1 MGLQVYFFYYYQ
13 TMRIAIDVNGVLR
26 DTIGKFTR
34 VYESYLIENNL
45 EIGENNLIISGDT
58 DEFVYE
64 ILGPVTSLTLTD
76 FFKFKDEEEY
86 LKFMYE
92 EFPMQIFGHAGSSE
106 NNTFNL
112 LNDFYLDYR
121 EQNDIIII
129 SEESGKAKPATL
141 FFLSKFGCL
150 IEKIRFYSKSTKDSI
165 WNDFDILLTSNPN
178 LLLNYPT
185 EKTIIKFE
193 TDYNKNINSEYSIKS
208 LSELTDIFKK
218 IEK

>member
-1 MGLQVYFFYYYQ
+1 
-13 TMRIAIDVNGVLR
+13 MRIAIDVNGVLR
-26 DTIGKFTR
+26 DTIGRFTR

-45 EIGENNLIISGDT
+45 EIGENNMIVTGET
-58 DEFVYE
+58 DDFVYE
-64 ILGPVTSLTLTD
+64 MTTPVTSLTLTD

-112 LNDFYLDYR
+112 LNDFYLDQR
-121 EQNDIIII
+121 SDNEIVII
-129 SEESGKAKPATL
+129 SEEAGKGKPATL

-150 IEKIRFYSKSTKDSI
+150 IEKIRFYSKTTKDSI
-165 WNDFDILLTSNPN
+165 WDDIDILLTSNPE

-185 EKTIIKFE
+185 EKIVIKFE
-193 TDYNKNINSEYSIKS
+193 TEYNKTTDSKYTIRS
-208 LSELTDIFKK
+208 LSELTDIFKQIK
-218 IEK
+218 K

>member
-1 MGLQVYFFYYYQ
+1 
-13 TMRIAIDVNGVLR
+13 MRITIDVNGVLR

-45 EIGENNLIISGDT
+45 EIGENNLVVTAET
-58 DEFVYE
+58 DNFVYE
-64 ILGPVTSLTLTD
+64 ITGPVTSLTLTD
-76 FFKFKDEEEY
+76 FFKFKNEEEY
-86 LKFMYE
+86 LKFIYE

-112 LNDFYLDYR
+112 LNDFYIEQRD
-121 EQNDIIII
+121 QNDIIII
-129 SEESGKAKPATL
+129 SEEVGKAKPATL

-165 WNDFDILLTSNPN
+165 WDDIDILLTANPD

-185 EKTIIKFE
+185 GKTLIKFE
-193 TDYNKNINSEYSIKS
+193 TDYNKQVDCPLTIKS
-208 LSELTDIFKK
+208 LEDFLPLITNITK
-218 IEK
+218 

>member
-1 MGLQVYFFYYYQ
+1 
-13 TMRIAIDVNGVLR
+13 MRIAIDVNGVLR

-45 EIGENNLIISGDT
+45 EIGENNMIVTGET
-58 DEFVYE
+58 DDFVYE
-64 ILGPVTSLTLTD
+64 MTTPITSLTLTD

-112 LNDFYLDYR
+112 LNDFYLDQR
-121 EQNDIIII
+121 VENEIMII
-129 SEESGKAKPATL
+129 SEEVGKGKPATL

-150 IEKIRFYSKSTKDSI
+150 IEKIRFYSKTTKDSI
-165 WNDFDILLTSNPN
+165 WDDIDILLTSNPE

-185 EKTIIKFE
+185 EKIVIKFE
-193 TDYNKNINSEYSIKS
+193 TEYNKTTDSKYTIRS
-208 LSELTDIFKK
+208 LSELTDIFKQIK
-218 IEK
+218 K